1 MRTGQ
6 LGSFSYNCKLGSSI
20 SEYLLGFVP
29 SKVHSLWAHPTPP
42 PTKKAEMGF
51 DGQRIE
57 EITKR
62 R

>member
-1 MRTGQ
+1 MRKGQ
-6 LGSFSYNCKLGSSI
+6 LGSFSYNCKLGRI
-20 SEYLLGFVP
+20 SEYLLGFVL
-29 SKVHSLWAHPTPP
+29 SKVHSLWTHPTPTR
-42 PTKKAEMGF
+42 TKKAEMGC

>member
-1 MRTGQ
+1 MRKGQ
-6 LGSFSYNCKLGSSI
+6 LGSFSYDCKLGRI

-42 PTKKAEMGF
+42 PTKKAKMGF
-51 DGQRIE
+51 DGQKME